1 MGDSGINQFFKKH
14 LSKLLKK
21 LQPFHQKL
29 KLQESGIHPG
39 LVQTCTH
46 KHTSCE
52 HAEHKDN
59 KTTLNYKL

>member
-1 MGDSGINQFFKKH
+1 
-14 LSKLLKK
+14 LKK